1 MSGIAG
7 IIHFDGKPV
16 EPGQVEAM
24 TAAMPY
30 RGPDGINHWR
40 RGNVALGQ
48 CMLRTTPES
57 LEETQPLTNE
67 DESLVLVMDGRVD
80 NWEELRR
87 ELLGKGTVLRTRA
100 DAELVLRA
108 YEVWGRD
115 CLSHMEGDFA
125 LVIWDARLQE
135 AFCARDRMGNK
146 PFHYHWNG
154 KTLAFS
160 SEVHP
165 ILDLPWVP
173 QQFNEGMVAEFLGT
187 EWLSRNET
195 FWKGVMRLVAAC
207 RMTVNSIGPILDE
220 YWTPD
225 LWVKLPYSTDEEY
238 VEHYRELFADVVRRM
253 SRSSDTVA
261 CEVSGGLDSSAI
273 FAVAESMRRRQHFP
287 APGLEGYV
295 LDFQGNP
302 DADERNYAQAVG
314 AHHGRLIHEIP
325 PTRKPLAWY
334 RETAAFHKDF
344 PGYPNGI
351 MGLGIREQARL
362 SGSRV
367 LLTGNGGDE
376 WVGGLRTYY
385 AETLAAGQWQQFY
398 DCLKVDVKE
407 VGLRRSLGWMV
418 RHNLA
423 PALPTKVKDGLRKLL
438 RGRLLNS
445 IDRETWLAP
454 PLKRMLVERRQQY
467 PRPRLGSYLRLGQ
480 VSQFSML
487 SGPYSA
493 LARESEERLSSGVG
507 IELRSPFLDPRMV
520 QFAFSTPDS
529 LRIRGAVDKVMH
541 RKAMKEQLPDIVL
554 KRNTKADFMIAFQWH
569 WPELAD
575 ALIQAPGSSSEQCD
589 WVSKVEVAK
598 LYEQGMTPIHSG
610 LTEWMLWTLFA
621 CESIPEKRK
630 QV

>member
-24 TAAMPY
+24 TAAMHY
-30 RGPDGINHWR
+30 RGPDGIHHWR
-40 RGNVALGQ
+40 RGHVALGQ

-87 ELLGKGTVLRTRA
+87 ELLGKGAVLRTRA

-115 CLSHMEGDFA
+115 CLPHIDGDF
-125 LVIWDARLQE
+125 LFVIWDARRQE

-160 SEVHP
+160 SELHP

-195 FWKGVMRLVAAC
+195 FWKGVMRLVAAHC
-207 RMTVNSIGPILDE
+207 MTVNCSGPVLNE

-238 VEHYRELFADVVRRM
+238 VEHYRELFTDVVRRM
-253 SRSSDTVA
+253 SRSMEILA
-261 CEVSGGLDSSAI
+261 CEVSGGLDSSSI
-273 FAVAESMRRRQHFP
+273 FAVAESMRRHHQLP

-295 LDFQGNP
+295 LDFQGSP
-302 DADERNYAQAVG
+302 DADELDYARAVG
-314 AHHGRLIHEIP
+314 AHYGRLIHEIK

-334 RETAAFHKDF
+334 RESAAFHKDF

-376 WVGGLRTYY
+376 WVGGVRTYY
-385 AETLAAGQWQQFY
+385 AETLAAGQWRQFY
-398 DCLKVDVKE
+398 GCLKADLNE
-407 VGLRRSLGWMV
+407 VGIRRSLGWMV
-418 RHNLA
+418 RQNLV
-423 PALPTKVKDGLRKLL
+423 PALPGKVKDGFRKLL
-438 RGRLLNS
+438 RGKLL
-445 IDRETWLAP
+445 DGVDHQAWLTP
-454 PLKRMLVERRQQY
+454 SLKRMLAKRRQQY
-467 PRPRLGSYLRLGQ
+467 PWPRLGSYARLGQ
-480 VSQFSML
+480 VRQFSTL

-493 LARESEERLSSGVG
+493 LARESEERLSAGVG
-507 IELRSPFLDPRMV
+507 IELRSPFLDPRIV
-520 QFAFSTPDS
+520 QFAFSTPDR
-529 LRIRGAVDKVMH
+529 LRIRGAVDRVMH
-541 RKAMKEQLPDIVL
+541 RKAMKHQLPDIVL

-569 WPELAD
+569 WPELAN
-575 ALIQAPGSSSEQCD
+575 ALIQDPGSSSCQCD
-589 WVSKVEVAK
+589 WISKAEVVK
-598 LYEQGMTPIHSG
+598 LYEQGKTPNHSG
-610 LTEWMLWTLFA
+610 WAEWMLWALFA
-621 CESIPEKRK
+621 CDAICNSVET
-630 QV
+630 